1 LRDIESAA
9 AIRYHI
15 YEMLDSATWPESVQH
30 HTFKSLSEAD
40 TQLVYSLS
48 ETTRQALLT
57 WVIVGGG
64 PTGSELAA
72 EMHDLARSKE
82 FNKLYPTLAPQIKIK
97 LLDAAPAILTNFDKA
112 LSKYAAKKLKRD
124 VSCLGC
130 CLSEMPSDFTTDPFN
145 RESRY

>member
-97 LLDAAPAILTNFDKA
+97 LLA

-130 CLSEMPSDFTTDPFN
+130 CLSKMPSDFDFTTDPFN